1 MTKEAK
7 DFTQQTCV
15 KKKTKLTSGDYCS
28 QSTREV
34 DSGLVLIPTPEN
46 RDTNMNVKCLFAGN
60 SIQFG
65 KAIFRCVLL

>member
-15 KKKTKLTSGDYCS
+15 KKKPKLTSGGYCS
-28 QSTREV
+28 QSTRKV

-46 RDTNMNVKCLFAGN
+46 RDTNMNVKFCLLE
-60 SIQFG
+60 IQFSLG
-65 KAIFRCVLL
+65 QQYSIVC